1 MSSSDVK
8 LIYKGR
14 IVTLY
19 LRKVR
24 GKIKEIVHHPGSVS
38 ILPVDGEYIYL
49 LRQFR
54 WPLNGYIWEVPAG
67 TLEEGESP
75 EECARRELKEETGL
89 IAGKLEKMFEAY
101 LVPGYGDEKMH
112 FFYATD
118 LERGHASPEPSEVL
132 EVHKVK
138 FDDALEMIKR
148 GEIIDT
154 KTIAS
159 ILWFRAME
167 EVTSSY

>member
-1 MSSSDVK
+1 MQSNDIK
-8 LIYKGR
+8 LIYEGKV
-14 IVTLY
+14 VTLY
-19 LRKVR
+19 LKEVKGR
-24 GKIKEIVHHPGSVS
+24 IKEIVHHPGSVS
-38 ILPVDGEYIYL
+38 VLPVEGECIYL

-54 WPLNGYIWEVPAG
+54 WPLNSYIWEVPAG

-75 EECARRELKEETGL
+75 EECAKRELEEETGL

-118 LERGHASPEPSEVL
+118 LKRGHANPEPSEIL
-132 EVHKVK
+132 EVHKVRL
-138 FDDALEMIKR
+138 DDALEMIKG
-148 GEIIDT
+148 GEIVDA

-159 ILWFRAME
+159 ILWFKTMKKGP
-167 EVTSSY
+167 S